1 MDVNRSISYLNS
13 IDWRGSRLGL
23 ERMAALLAR
32 LGDPQK
38 GLRYIHITGTNGK
51 GSTAAMLEAICR
63 AAGYKTG
70 LYTSPYVNCF
80 AERIRAAGE
89 NIPDE
94 ALCRLTEQIRAA
106 ADAMPDHP
114 TTFEM
119 VTALGFLHF
128 AEQHC
133 EIVVLEVGMGGELD
147 ATNVIEAPEAAVFTN
162 IGLDHME
169 YLGGTVEAIA
179 ETKSKIVKPGCSAV
193 SYEQPPSVRAV
204 LEARCAEVGA
214 DFTEADFSKLRL
226 CASSL
231 DGQTFDYGEETGVSI
246 ALLGEH
252 QRRNAAVVLETVG
265 VLRGRGW
272 VLPDEAVRRGM
283 ARARWPARFEV
294 LSRTPLFIL
303 DGGHNPQCMEALAAC
318 FEENLGGRKA
328 VFLAGVMADK
338 DWESMF
344 APIGRIA
351 SEYIAVEPDNPRR
364 LPAKELAAFLS
375 RGGKPAAAA
384 PDVRRAVALAL
395 RKAGPEGVVCAAGS
409 LFMAGE
415 IRSYFGK

>member
-1 MDVNRSISYLNS
+1 LDVSQSISYLNS

-23 ERMAALLAR
+23 GRMAALLAL
-32 LGDPQK
+32 LGDPQR

-51 GSTAAMLEAICR
+51 GSTAAMLESVLR

-80 AERIRAAGE
+80 AERIRVMGE

-94 ALCRLTEQIRAA
+94 ALCRLTERVRVA
-106 ADAMPDHP
+106 ADSMPDHP

-119 VTALGFLHF
+119 VTALGFLYF
-128 AEQHC
+128 AEQAC

-147 ATNVIEAPEAAVFTN
+147 ATNVISAPEAAVFTN

-179 ETKSKIVKPGCSAV
+179 ATKSKIIKPGCSAV
-193 SYEQPPSVRAV
+193 SYEQQPSVRAV
-204 LEARCAEVGA
+204 LEARCAETGA

-226 CASSL
+226 SSSGL
-231 DGQTFDYGEETGVSI
+231 DGQIFDYGEETDIRI

-265 VLRGRGW
+265 VLRRKGW
-272 VLPDEAVRRGM
+272 ALPKETVRRGM
-283 ARARWPARFEV
+283 AEARWPARFEI
-294 LSRTPLFIL
+294 LSREPLFIL

-318 FEENLGGRKA
+318 LKEMLGGRKA
-328 VFLAGVMADK
+328 VFLVGVMADK
-338 DWESMF
+338 DWENMF
-344 APIGRIA
+344 APIGPFA
-351 SEYIAVEPDNPRR
+351 SEYLAVEPDNPRR
-364 LPAKELAAFLS
+364 LPAEELAAFLS
-375 RGGKPAAAA
+375 RSGKPVTVV
-384 PDVRRAVALAL
+384 PDVRQAVALAL
-395 RKAGPEGVVCAAGS
+395 QKAGTDGVVCAAGS
-409 LFMAGE
+409 LFMAGD
-415 IRSYFGK
+415 IRSCFGR

>member
-1 MDVNRSISYLNS
+1 MDINQSISYLNS

-32 LGDPQK
+32 LGNPQS

-51 GSTAAMLEAICR
+51 GSTAAMLESICR

-70 LYTSPYVNCF
+70 LYTSPYINCF
-80 AERIRAAGE
+80 AERIRVAGE

-94 ALCRLTEQIRAA
+94 ALCRLTERVRAA
-106 ADAMPDHP
+106 SDAMPDHP

-119 VTALGFLHF
+119 VTALGFLYF
-128 AEQHC
+128 AEQAC

-147 ATNVIEAPEAAVFTN
+147 ATNVIPAPEAAVFTN

-169 YLGGTVEAIA
+169 YLGGTAEVIA
-179 ETKSKIVKPGCSAV
+179 ATKSKIVKPGCSAV
-193 SYEQPPSVRAV
+193 SYQQTPSVRAV
-204 LEARCAEVGA
+204 LEARCAETGA
-214 DFTEADFSKLRL
+214 DFTEADFSKL
-226 CASSL
+226 CPTASSL

-252 QRRNAAVVLETVG
+252 QRRNAAVALETVG
-265 VLRGRGW
+265 VLRKKGW
-272 VLPDEAVRRGM
+272 DLPEEAVRKGM
-283 ARARWPARFEV
+283 AQARWPARFEI
-294 LSRTPLFIL
+294 LSREPLFIL

-328 VFLAGVMADK
+328 VFLVGVMADK
-338 DWESMF
+338 DWENMF
-344 APIGRIA
+344 APIERIA
-351 SEYIAVEPDNPRR
+351 SEYVAVEPNNPRR
-364 LPAKELAAFLS
+364 LPARELAAFLS
-375 RGGKPAAAA
+375 REGKPAAAV
-384 PDVRRAVALAL
+384 PDVREAVALAL
-395 RKAGPEGVVCAAGS
+395 QKAGAEGVVCAAGS

-415 IRSYFGK
+415 IRSCFGK

>member
-1 MDVNRSISYLNS
+1 MDVSQSISYLNS

-23 ERMAALLAR
+23 GRMAALLAL
-32 LGDPQK
+32 LGDPQR

-51 GSTAAMLEAICR
+51 GSTAAMLESVLR

-80 AERIRAAGE
+80 AERIRVMGE

-94 ALCRLTEQIRAA
+94 ALCRLTERVRVA
-106 ADAMPDHP
+106 ADSMPDHP

-119 VTALGFLHF
+119 VTALGFLYF
-128 AEQHC
+128 AEQAC

-147 ATNVIEAPEAAVFTN
+147 ATNVISAPEAAVFTN

-179 ETKSKIVKPGCSAV
+179 ATKSKIIKPGCSAV
-193 SYEQPPSVRAV
+193 SYEQQPSVRAV
-204 LEARCAEVGA
+204 LEARCAETGA

-226 CASSL
+226 SSSGL
-231 DGQTFDYGEETGVSI
+231 DGQIFDYGEETDIRI

-265 VLRGRGW
+265 VLRRKGW
-272 VLPDEAVRRGM
+272 ALPKETVRKGM
-283 ARARWPARFEV
+283 AEARWPARFEI
-294 LSRTPLFIL
+294 LSREPLFIL

-318 FEENLGGRKA
+318 LKEMLGGRKA
-328 VFLAGVMADK
+328 VFLVGVMADK
-338 DWESMF
+338 DWENMF
-344 APIGRIA
+344 APIGPFA
-351 SEYIAVEPDNPRR
+351 SEYLAVEPDNPRR
-364 LPAKELAAFLS
+364 LPAEELAAFLS
-375 RGGKPAAAA
+375 RSGKPVTVV
-384 PDVRRAVALAL
+384 PDVRQAVALAL
-395 RKAGPEGVVCAAGS
+395 QKAGTDGVVCAAGS
-409 LFMAGE
+409 LFMAGD
-415 IRSYFGK
+415 IRSCFGR

>member
-1 MDVNRSISYLNS
+1 MDVSQSISYLNS

-23 ERMAALLAR
+23 GRMAALLAL
-32 LGDPQK
+32 LGDPQR

-51 GSTAAMLEAICR
+51 GSTAAMLESVLR

-80 AERIRAAGE
+80 AERIRVMGE

-94 ALCRLTEQIRAA
+94 ALCRLTERVRVA
-106 ADAMPDHP
+106 ADSMPDHP

-119 VTALGFLHF
+119 VTALGFLYF
-128 AEQHC
+128 AEQAC

-147 ATNVIEAPEAAVFTN
+147 ATNVISAPEAAVFTN

-179 ETKSKIVKPGCSAV
+179 ATKSKIIKPGCSAV
-193 SYEQPPSVRAV
+193 SYEQQPSVRAV
-204 LEARCAEVGA
+204 LEARCAETGA

-226 CASSL
+226 SSSGL
-231 DGQTFDYGEETGVSI
+231 DGQIFDYGEETDIRI

-265 VLRGRGW
+265 VLRRKGW
-272 VLPDEAVRRGM
+272 ALPKETVRRGM
-283 ARARWPARFEV
+283 AEARWPARFEI
-294 LSRTPLFIL
+294 LSREPLFIL

-318 FEENLGGRKA
+318 LKEMLGGRKA
-328 VFLAGVMADK
+328 VFLVGVMADK
-338 DWESMF
+338 DWENMF
-344 APIGRIA
+344 APIGPFA
-351 SEYIAVEPDNPRR
+351 SEYLAVEPDNPRR
-364 LPAKELAAFLS
+364 LPAEELAAFLS
-375 RGGKPAAAA
+375 RSGKPVTVV
-384 PDVRRAVALAL
+384 PDVRQAVALAL
-395 RKAGPEGVVCAAGS
+395 QKAGTDGVVCAAGS
-409 LFMAGE
+409 LFMAGD
-415 IRSYFGK
+415 IRSCFGR